1 MNCDHSFKL
10 MSVKLSMAPI
20 YISSLTVVI
29 YRWEQ
34 WKAIHTCR
42 PMMITFTGIGLAG
55 PGGFAK
61 KSM

>member
-1 MNCDHSFKL
+1 
-10 MSVKLSMAPI
+10 MAPI
-20 YISSLTVVI
+20 YISLTVVI